1 MIETRSTHPALVI
14 IKNGCQSIITDLQ
27 PLSPSNPL
35 NHTELWYGV
44 WHSTH
49 SPPTAVVVKQ
59 LLPHFNATNLAH
71 FEQEINALH
80 HCQSLAIYSTHA
92 TSGIPTLYASNLLP
106 DTLIFDQQQPQQ
118 SVSPCLVMSYH
129 SGETLKSLLYAHAKL
144 PILNFQQK
152 MTIFL
157 HSCQVVNRL
166 HQFGLM
172 HLDLKPANFI
182 VKPNLE
188 VVLIDFGLS
197 DFGLSDFSFS
207 GIGFNNIGLSDT
219 RAKNDSLNCKSHTA
233 GTPAYMSPEQFT
245 GQPLDKF
252 SDYYSLGVVWYELL
266 MRCLP
271 FMANDYPDWAIA
283 HCQQPVPFL
292 CPNPQ
297 LSEFACQA
305 CQPFIDKLLAKRVE
319 NRINDLASII
329 NALKI
334 LLNQ

>member
-1 MIETRSTHPALVI
+1 MIETRSTHQPLVI
-14 IKNGCQSIITDLQ
+14 IKNGCQSIVTDLQ

-49 SPPTAVVVKQ
+49 SPAIAVVVKQ
-59 LLPHFNATNLAH
+59 LLPQFNATHLAH
-71 FEQEINALH
+71 FEQEINALY
-80 HCQSLAIYSTHA
+80 HCQSLAIDSTHA

-129 SGETLKSLLYAHAKL
+129 PGETLKSLLYAHAKL

-197 DFGLSDFSFS
+197 DFSFSDF
-207 GIGFNNIGLSDT
+207 GVSD
-219 RAKNDSLNCKSHTA
+219 AMGKNASLNCKTYTA

-245 GQPLDKF
+245 GQPVDKF

-266 MRCLP
+266 TGCLP
-271 FMANDYPDWAIA
+271 FMANDYPGWAIA

-292 CPNPQ
+292 CPNHQ

>member
-1 MIETRSTHPALVI
+1 MIETRSIHKVLVI
-14 IKNGCQSIITDLQ
+14 IKNGCQSVVTDLQ

-44 WHSTH
+44 WYSTH

-59 LLPHFNATNLAH
+59 LLPHFSATNLAH

-80 HCQSLAIYSTHA
+80 HCQSLAIDSTHA
-92 TSGIPTLYASNLLP
+92 TSGIPTLYASNVLP

-129 SGETLKSLLYAHAKL
+129 SGETLKSLMYAHAKL
-144 PILNFQQK
+144 PILSLQQK

-166 HQFGLM
+166 HQCGLM

-197 DFGLSDFSFS
+197 DFGVSDAM
-207 GIGFNNIGLSDT
+207 G
-219 RAKNDSLNCKSHTA
+219 KNASLNCKTYTA

-245 GQPLDKF
+245 GQPVDKF
-252 SDYYSLGVVWYELL
+252 SDYYSLGVIWYELL
-266 MRCLP
+266 MGYLP
-271 FMANDYPDWAIA
+271 FMADDYPNWAIA

-292 CPNPQ
+292 CPNHQ

-319 NRINDLASII
+319 NRISNLADII

>member
-1 MIETRSTHPALVI
+1 MIETRSTNPALVI
-14 IKNGCQSIITDLQ
+14 IKNGCQSLVTDLQ

-35 NHTELWYGV
+35 NYTQLWYGV
-44 WHSTH
+44 WNSTQ

-59 LLPHFNATNLAH
+59 LLPHFSATNFAH

-80 HCQSLAIYSTHA
+80 HCQSLAIDSTHA

-118 SVSPCLVMSYH
+118 PVGPCLVMSYH

-144 PILNFQQK
+144 PLLNLPQK

-197 DFGLSDFSFS
+197 DFSVSDAM
-207 GIGFNNIGLSDT
+207 
-219 RAKNDSLNCKSHTA
+219 AKNDSLINRKSHTA

-245 GQPLDKF
+245 GQTVDKF
-252 SDYYSLGVVWYELL
+252 SDYYSLGVIWYELL
-266 MRCLP
+266 MGYLP
-271 FMANDYPDWAIA
+271 FMADDYPDWAIV

-292 CPNPQ
+292 CPNHQ

>member
-1 MIETRSTHPALVI
+1 MIETRSTHKVLVI
-14 IKNGCQSIITDLQ
+14 IKNGCQSIVTDLQ

-59 LLPHFNATNLAH
+59 LLPHFSATNLAH
-71 FEQEINALH
+71 FKQEINALH
-80 HCQSLAIYSTHA
+80 HCQSLAIDGTNA

-118 SVSPCLVMSYH
+118 PVSPCLLMSYH
-129 SGETLKSLLYAHAKL
+129 SGETLKSLIYAHAKL
-144 PILNFQQK
+144 PILSLQQK

-197 DFGLSDFSFS
+197 DFSFS
-207 GIGFNNIGLSDT
+207 DIGVSEAMG
-219 RAKNDSLNCKSHTA
+219 KNDSLNCKTYTA

-266 MRCLP
+266 MGCLP
-271 FMANDYPDWAIA
+271 FMANDYPGWAIA

-292 CPNPQ
+292 CPNHQ

-319 NRINDLASII
+319 NRINDLANII

>member
-14 IKNGCQSIITDLQ
+14 IKNGCQSIVTDLQ

-44 WHSTH
+44 WHSAH

-59 LLPHFNATNLAH
+59 LLPHFNATHLAH

-80 HCQSLAIYSTHA
+80 HCQSLAIDSTDA

-118 SVSPCLVMSYH
+118 IVSPCLVMSYH
-129 SGETLKSLLYAHAKL
+129 SGETLKSLMYAHAKL
-144 PILNFQQK
+144 PILSLQQK

-197 DFGLSDFSFS
+197 DFDVSNAMG
-207 GIGFNNIGLSDT
+207 
-219 RAKNDSLNCKSHTA
+219 KNDSLNCKTYTA

-245 GQPLDKF
+245 GQTVDKF
-252 SDYYSLGVVWYELL
+252 SDYYSLGVIWYELL
-266 MRCLP
+266 MGCLP
-271 FMANDYPDWAIA
+271 FMANDYPGWAIS

-292 CPNPQ
+292 CPNHQ

-319 NRINDLASII
+319 NRINDLANII

>member
-14 IKNGCQSIITDLQ
+14 IKNGCQSVVTDLQ
-27 PLSPSNPL
+27 LLSASNPL
-35 NHTELWYGV
+35 NHTKLWYGV

-59 LLPHFNATNLAH
+59 LLPHFSATNLAH

-80 HCQSLAIYSTHA
+80 HCQSLAIDSTHA

-118 SVSPCLVMSYH
+118 SVGPCLVMSYH
-129 SGETLKSLLYAHAKL
+129 SGETLKSLMYAHAKL
-144 PILNFQQK
+144 PLLSLPQK

-197 DFGLSDFSFS
+197 DFDVSNAMG
-207 GIGFNNIGLSDT
+207 
-219 RAKNDSLNCKSHTA
+219 KNDSLNCKTYTA

-245 GQPLDKF
+245 GQTVDKF

-266 MRCLP
+266 MGCLP
-271 FMANDYPDWAIA
+271 FMANDYPNWAIA

-292 CPNPQ
+292 CPNHQ

-319 NRINDLASII
+319 NRINDLANII

>member
-1 MIETRSTHPALVI
+1 MIKTRSTHPALVI
-14 IKNGCQSIITDLQ
+14 IKNGCQSLVTDLQ
-27 PLSPSNPL
+27 PLSASNPL

-59 LLPHFNATNLAH
+59 LLPHFSATNLAH

-80 HCQSLAIYSTHA
+80 HCQSLAIDSTHA

-118 SVSPCLVMSYH
+118 PVSPCLVMSYY

-144 PILNFQQK
+144 PILSLQQK

-166 HQFGLM
+166 HQCGLM

-182 VKPNLE
+182 VKPNFE

-197 DFGLSDFSFS
+197 DFGVSDAM
-207 GIGFNNIGLSDT
+207 
-219 RAKNDSLNCKSHTA
+219 AKNDSLNCKTYTA
-233 GTPAYMSPEQFT
+233 GTPAYMSPEQFR
-245 GQPLDKF
+245 GQPVDKF
-252 SDYYSLGVVWYELL
+252 SDYYSLGVIWYELL
-266 MRCLP
+266 MGYLP
-271 FMANDYPDWAIA
+271 FMANDYPGWAIA

-292 CPNPQ
+292 CPNHQ

-319 NRINDLASII
+319 NRINDLANII

>member
-1 MIETRSTHPALVI
+1 MIETRSTHQSLVI
-14 IKNGCQSIITDLQ
+14 IKNGCQSLVTDLQ
-27 PLSPSNPL
+27 PLSASNPL

-49 SPPTAVVVKQ
+49 SPPTPVVVKQ
-59 LLPHFNATNLAH
+59 LLPHFSTTNLAH

-80 HCQSLAIYSTHA
+80 HCQSLAIDSTHA

-129 SGETLKSLLYAHAKL
+129 PGETLKSLMYAHAKL
-144 PILNFQQK
+144 PILSLPQK

-157 HSCQVVNRL
+157 HSCQVVNLL
-166 HQFGLM
+166 HQWGLM
-172 HLDLKPANFI
+172 HLDIKPANFI

-188 VVLIDFGLS
+188 LVLI

-207 GIGFNNIGLSDT
+207 GIGFSDFGLSD
-219 RAKNDSLNCKSHTA
+219 AMGKNASLNCKPYTA

-245 GQPLDKF
+245 GQPVDKF
-252 SDYYSLGVVWYELL
+252 SDYYSLGVIGYELL
-266 MRCLP
+266 TGCLP
-271 FMANDYPDWAIA
+271 FMADDYPGWAIA

-292 CPNPQ
+292 CPNHQ

-319 NRINDLASII
+319 NRINDLANII

>member
-1 MIETRSTHPALVI
+1 MIETKSTHPALVI
-14 IKNGCQSIITDLQ
+14 IKNGCQSIVTDLQ

-44 WHSTH
+44 WHSAH
-49 SPPTAVVVKQ
+49 SPPTPVVVKQ
-59 LLPHFNATNLAH
+59 LLPHFSTTNFAH

-80 HCQSLAIYSTHA
+80 HCQSLAIDSTHH

-118 SVSPCLVMSYH
+118 SVGPCLVMSYH
-129 SGETLKSLLYAHAKL
+129 PGETLKSLMYAHAKL
-144 PILNFQQK
+144 PLLSLPQK

-197 DFGLSDFSFS
+197 DAMG
-207 GIGFNNIGLSDT
+207 
-219 RAKNDSLNCKSHTA
+219 KNASLNCKTYTA

-245 GQPLDKF
+245 GKPVNKF

-266 MRCLP
+266 TGCLP
-271 FMANDYPDWAIA
+271 FMANDYPGWAIA

-292 CPNPQ
+292 GPNHQ

>member
-14 IKNGCQSIITDLQ
+14 IKNGCQSLVTDLQ
-27 PLSPSNPL
+27 PLSASNPL

-59 LLPHFNATNLAH
+59 LLPHFSATNLAH

-80 HCQSLAIYSTHA
+80 HCQSLAIDSTLA

-118 SVSPCLVMSYH
+118 PVSPCLVMSYH

-144 PILNFQQK
+144 PILNLQQK

-166 HQFGLM
+166 HQIGLM

-197 DFGLSDFSFS
+197 DFGVSDAM
-207 GIGFNNIGLSDT
+207 G
-219 RAKNDSLNCKSHTA
+219 KNTSLNCKTYTA
-233 GTPAYMSPEQFT
+233 GTPAYMSPEQLT
-245 GQPLDKF
+245 GQPVDKF

-266 MRCLP
+266 MGCLP
-271 FMANDYPDWAIA
+271 FIANDYPGWAIA

-292 CPNPQ
+292 CPNHQ
-297 LSEFACQA
+297 LSEFACHA

-319 NRINDLASII
+319 NRINGLANII

>member
-1 MIETRSTHPALVI
+1 MIETRSTHQSLVI
-14 IKNGCQSIITDLQ
+14 IKNGCQSLVTDLQ

-59 LLPHFNATNLAH
+59 LLPHFSATHLAH

-80 HCQSLAIYSTHA
+80 HCQSLAIDSTHH

-118 SVSPCLVMSYH
+118 LVGPCLVMSYH
-129 SGETLKSLLYAHAKL
+129 PGETLKSLIYAHAKL
-144 PILNFQQK
+144 PILNLQQK

-166 HQFGLM
+166 HQIGLV

-197 DFGLSDFSFS
+197 DFSFS
-207 GIGFNNIGLSDT
+207 DIGVSD
-219 RAKNDSLNCKSHTA
+219 AMGKNDSLNCKTYTA

-252 SDYYSLGVVWYELL
+252 SDYYSLGVIGYELL
-266 MRCLP
+266 MGCLP
-271 FMANDYPDWAIA
+271 FMANDYPGWAIA

-292 CPNPQ
+292 CPNHQ

-319 NRINDLASII
+319 NRINDLANII

>member
-14 IKNGCQSIITDLQ
+14 IKNGCQSLVTDLQ
-27 PLSPSNPL
+27 PLSASNPL

-59 LLPHFNATNLAH
+59 LLPHFSATNLAH

-80 HCQSLAIYSTHA
+80 HCQSLAIDSTHA

-129 SGETLKSLLYAHAKL
+129 SGETLKSLMYAHAKL
-144 PILNFQQK
+144 PILNLQQK

-188 VVLIDFGLS
+188 VVLIDFGVS
-197 DFGLSDFSFS
+197 DAMG
-207 GIGFNNIGLSDT
+207 
-219 RAKNDSLNCKSHTA
+219 KNASLNCKNYTA

-245 GQPLDKF
+245 GQPVDKF
-252 SDYYSLGVVWYELL
+252 SDYYSLGVIWYELL
-266 MRCLP
+266 TGCLP
-271 FMANDYPDWAIA
+271 FMADDYPGWAIA

-292 CPNPQ
+292 CPNHQ

-319 NRINDLASII
+319 NRINDLANII

>member
-14 IKNGCQSIITDLQ
+14 IKNGCQSIVTDLQ

-49 SPPTAVVVKQ
+49 SPAIAVVVKQ
-59 LLPHFNATNLAH
+59 LLPQFNATNLAH
-71 FEQEINALH
+71 FEQEINALY
-80 HCQSLAIYSTHA
+80 HCQSLAIDSTHA

-118 SVSPCLVMSYH
+118 LVGPCLVMSYH

-197 DFGLSDFSFS
+197 DFSFSDF
-207 GIGFNNIGLSDT
+207 GVSD
-219 RAKNDSLNCKSHTA
+219 AMGKNASLNCKTYTA

-245 GQPLDKF
+245 GQPVDKF

-266 MRCLP
+266 TGCLP
-271 FMANDYPDWAIA
+271 FMANDYPGWAIA

-292 CPNPQ
+292 CPNHQ

>member
-1 MIETRSTHPALVI
+1 MIETKSTHPALVI
-14 IKNGCQSIITDLQ
+14 IKNGCQSIVTDLQ

-44 WHSTH
+44 WHSAH

-59 LLPHFNATNLAH
+59 LLPHFSATNLAH
-71 FEQEINALH
+71 LEQEINALH
-80 HCQSLAIYSTHA
+80 HCQSLAIDSTHA

-118 SVSPCLVMSYH
+118 SVGPCLVMSYH
-129 SGETLKSLLYAHAKL
+129 PGETLKSLLYANAKL
-144 PILNFQQK
+144 PILSLQQK

-197 DFGLSDFSFS
+197 DFDVSNAMG
-207 GIGFNNIGLSDT
+207 
-219 RAKNDSLNCKSHTA
+219 KNDSLNCKTYTA

-245 GQPLDKF
+245 GQTVDKY
-252 SDYYSLGVVWYELL
+252 SDYYSLGVIWYELL
-266 MRCLP
+266 MGYLP
-271 FMANDYPDWAIA
+271 FMADDYPGWAIA

-292 CPNPQ
+292 CPNHQ
-297 LSEFACQA
+297 LSAFACQA

-319 NRINDLASII
+319 NRINDLSNII

>member
-1 MIETRSTHPALVI
+1 MIETRSTHKVLVI
-14 IKNGCQSIITDLQ
+14 IKNGCQSIVTDLQ

-59 LLPHFNATNLAH
+59 LLPHFSATNLAH
-71 FEQEINALH
+71 FKQEINALH
-80 HCQSLAIYSTHA
+80 HCQSLAIDGTNA

-118 SVSPCLVMSYH
+118 PVSPCLLMSYH
-129 SGETLKSLLYAHAKL
+129 SGETLKSLIYAHAKL
-144 PILNFQQK
+144 PILSLPQK

-197 DFGLSDFSFS
+197 DFSFS
-207 GIGFNNIGLSDT
+207 DIGVSD
-219 RAKNDSLNCKSHTA
+219 AMGKNASLNCKTYTA

-245 GQPLDKF
+245 GQTVDKF
-252 SDYYSLGVVWYELL
+252 GDYYSLGVVWYELL
-266 MRCLP
+266 MGCLP
-271 FMANDYPDWAIA
+271 FMADDYPDWAIA

-292 CPNPQ
+292 GPNHQ

-319 NRINDLASII
+319 NRINDLANII

>member
-1 MIETRSTHPALVI
+1 MIETRSTHKVLVI
-14 IKNGCQSIITDLQ
+14 IKNGCQSIVTDLQ

-59 LLPHFNATNLAH
+59 LLPHFSATNLAH

-80 HCQSLAIYSTHA
+80 HCQSLAIDSTHA

-106 DTLIFDQQQPQQ
+106 DTLIFDQQQQ
-118 SVSPCLVMSYH
+118 SVGPCLVMSYH
-129 SGETLKSLLYAHAKL
+129 SGEMLKSLLYAHAKL
-144 PILNFQQK
+144 PILSLPQK

-157 HSCQVVNRL
+157 HSCQVVNCL

-197 DFGLSDFSFS
+197 DFSFS
-207 GIGFNNIGLSDT
+207 DIGFSNIGLSDAM
-219 RAKNDSLNCKSHTA
+219 AKNDSLINRKSHTA
-233 GTPAYMSPEQFT
+233 GTPAYMSPEQLT

-266 MRCLP
+266 MGYLP
-271 FMANDYPDWAIA
+271 FMADDYPDWAIA

-292 CPNPQ
+292 CPNHQ

-319 NRINDLASII
+319 NRINDLANII

>member
-14 IKNGCQSIITDLQ
+14 IKNGCQSLVTDLQ

-80 HCQSLAIYSTHA
+80 HCQSLAIDSTHH

-118 SVSPCLVMSYH
+118 PVSPCLLMSYH
-129 SGETLKSLLYAHAKL
+129 SGETLKSLIYAHAKL
-144 PILNFQQK
+144 PILNLQQK

-197 DFGLSDFSFS
+197 DFSVSDAM
-207 GIGFNNIGLSDT
+207 
-219 RAKNDSLNCKSHTA
+219 AKNASLNCKTYTA

-245 GQPLDKF
+245 GQTVDKF

-266 MRCLP
+266 MGCLP
-271 FMANDYPDWAIA
+271 FMADDYPDWAIA

-292 CPNPQ
+292 GPNHQ

-319 NRINDLASII
+319 NRINDLSNII

>member
-1 MIETRSTHPALVI
+1 MIETKSTHPALVI
-14 IKNGCQSIITDLQ
+14 IKNGCQSIVTDLQ

-44 WHSTH
+44 WHSAH
-49 SPPTAVVVKQ
+49 SPPTPVVVKQ
-59 LLPHFNATNLAH
+59 LLPHFSTTNFAH

-80 HCQSLAIYSTHA
+80 HCQSLAIDSTHH

-144 PILNFQQK
+144 PILSLQQK

-197 DFGLSDFSFS
+197 DFSFS
-207 GIGFNNIGLSDT
+207 DIGLGD
-219 RAKNDSLNCKSHTA
+219 AMGKNASLNCKNYTA

-245 GQPLDKF
+245 GQPVDKV
-252 SDYYSLGVVWYELL
+252 SDYYSLGVIGYELL
-266 MRCLP
+266 MGCLP
-271 FMANDYPDWAIA
+271 FMANDYPGWAIA

-292 CPNPQ
+292 CPNHQ

>member
-1 MIETRSTHPALVI
+1 MIETKSTHPALVI
-14 IKNGCQSIITDLQ
+14 IKNGCQSLVTDLQ

-44 WHSTH
+44 WHSAH

-59 LLPHFNATNLAH
+59 LLPHFNATHLAH

-80 HCQSLAIYSTHA
+80 HCQSLAIDGTHH

-118 SVSPCLVMSYH
+118 SVGPCLVMSYH
-129 SGETLKSLLYAHAKL
+129 PGETLKSLLYANAKL
-144 PILNFQQK
+144 PILSLQQK

-166 HQFGLM
+166 HQIGLM

-197 DFGLSDFSFS
+197 DFDVSNAMG
-207 GIGFNNIGLSDT
+207 
-219 RAKNDSLNCKSHTA
+219 KNDSLNCKTYTA

-245 GQPLDKF
+245 GQTVDKF

-266 MRCLP
+266 MGRLP
-271 FMANDYPDWAIA
+271 FMADDYPGWAIA

-292 CPNPQ
+292 CPNHQ

-319 NRINDLASII
+319 NRVNDLAGII

>member
-14 IKNGCQSIITDLQ
+14 IKNGCQSVVTDLQ
-27 PLSPSNPL
+27 PLSASNPL

-44 WHSTH
+44 WHSTQ

-59 LLPHFNATNLAH
+59 LLPHFSTTNFAH

-80 HCQSLAIYSTHA
+80 HCQSLAIDSTHA

-118 SVSPCLVMSYH
+118 SVGPCLVMSYH
-129 SGETLKSLLYAHAKL
+129 PGETLKSLLYANAKL
-144 PILNFQQK
+144 PLLSLPQK

-197 DFGLSDFSFS
+197 DFDVSNAMG
-207 GIGFNNIGLSDT
+207 
-219 RAKNDSLNCKSHTA
+219 KNDSLNCKTYTA

-245 GQPLDKF
+245 GQTVDKF

-266 MRCLP
+266 MGCLP
-271 FMANDYPDWAIA
+271 FMANDYPGWAIS

-292 CPNPQ
+292 CPNHQ

-319 NRINDLASII
+319 NRINDLANII

>member
-14 IKNGCQSIITDLQ
+14 IKNGCQSLVTDLQ

-44 WHSTH
+44 WYSTH

-118 SVSPCLVMSYH
+118 SVSPCLIMSYH
-129 SGETLKSLLYAHAKL
+129 PGETLKSLIYAHAKL
-144 PILNFQQK
+144 PLLSLQQK

-197 DFGLSDFSFS
+197 DFDVSNAMG
-207 GIGFNNIGLSDT
+207 
-219 RAKNDSLNCKSHTA
+219 KNDSLNCKTYTA

-266 MRCLP
+266 MGYLP
-271 FMANDYPDWAIA
+271 FMADDYPDWAIA

-292 CPNPQ
+292 CPNHQ

-319 NRINDLASII
+319 NRINDLANII

>member
-1 MIETRSTHPALVI
+1 MIETRSTHQPLVI
-14 IKNGCQSIITDLQ
+14 IKNGCQSLVTDLQ

-44 WHSTH
+44 WYSTH

-118 SVSPCLVMSYH
+118 SVSPCLIMSYH
-129 SGETLKSLLYAHAKL
+129 PGETLKSLIYAHAKL
-144 PILNFQQK
+144 PILNLPQK

-166 HQFGLM
+166 HQCGLM

-197 DFGLSDFSFS
+197 DFGVSDAM
-207 GIGFNNIGLSDT
+207 G
-219 RAKNDSLNCKSHTA
+219 KNASLNCKTYTA

-245 GQPLDKF
+245 GQPVDKF
-252 SDYYSLGVVWYELL
+252 SDYYSLGVIWYELL
-266 MRCLP
+266 MGYLP
-271 FMANDYPDWAIA
+271 FMADDYPNWAIA

-292 CPNPQ
+292 CPNHQ

-319 NRINDLASII
+319 NRINDLSNII

>member
-14 IKNGCQSIITDLQ
+14 IKNGCQSLVTDLQ

-49 SPPTAVVVKQ
+49 SPPTPVVVKQ
-59 LLPHFNATNLAH
+59 LLPHFSTTNFAH

-80 HCQSLAIYSTHA
+80 HCQSLAIDGTHH

-118 SVSPCLVMSYH
+118 SVGPCLVMSYH
-129 SGETLKSLLYAHAKL
+129 SGETLKSLLYANAKL
-144 PILNFQQK
+144 PLLSLPQK

-197 DFGLSDFSFS
+197 DFDVSNAMG
-207 GIGFNNIGLSDT
+207 
-219 RAKNDSLNCKSHTA
+219 KNDSLNCKTYTA

-245 GQPLDKF
+245 GQTVDKF

-266 MRCLP
+266 MGCLP
-271 FMANDYPDWAIA
+271 FMANDYPGWAIS

-292 CPNPQ
+292 CPNHQ

-319 NRINDLASII
+319 NRINDLANII

>member
-1 MIETRSTHPALVI
+1 MIETRSTYPALVI
-14 IKNGCQSIITDLQ
+14 IKNGCQSIVTDLQ
-27 PLSPSNPL
+27 PLSASNPL
-35 NHTELWYGV
+35 NHTKLWYGV
-44 WHSTH
+44 WHSTQ

-59 LLPHFNATNLAH
+59 LLPHFSTTNLAH

-80 HCQSLAIYSTHA
+80 HCQNLAIDSTHA

-106 DTLIFDQQQPQQ
+106 NTLIFDQQQQ
-118 SVSPCLVMSYH
+118 SVGPCLVMSYH
-129 SGETLKSLLYAHAKL
+129 SGETLKSLMYAHAKL
-144 PILNFQQK
+144 PILNLQQK

-197 DFGLSDFSFS
+197 DFSF
-207 GIGFNNIGLSDT
+207 SDT
-219 RAKNDSLNCKSHTA
+219 RANNDSVNCKTYTA

-266 MRCLP
+266 MGCLP
-271 FMANDYPDWAIA
+271 FMANDYPGWAIA

-292 CPNPQ
+292 CPNHQ

-319 NRINDLASII
+319 NRINDLANII

>member
-1 MIETRSTHPALVI
+1 
-14 IKNGCQSIITDLQ
+14 
-27 PLSPSNPL
+27 
-35 NHTELWYGV
+35 
-44 WHSTH
+44 
-49 SPPTAVVVKQ
+49 
-59 LLPHFNATNLAH
+59 
-71 FEQEINALH
+71 
-80 HCQSLAIYSTHA
+80 
-92 TSGIPTLYASNLLP
+92 
-106 DTLIFDQQQPQQ
+106 
-118 SVSPCLVMSYH
+118 
-129 SGETLKSLLYAHAKL
+129 
-144 PILNFQQK
+144 

-197 DFGLSDFSFS
+197 DFSFS
-207 GIGFNNIGLSDT
+207 DIDFNNIALSD
-219 RAKNDSLNCKSHTA
+219 AMGKNASLNCKTYTA

-245 GQPLDKF
+245 GQTVDKF

-266 MRCLP
+266 MGCLP
-271 FMANDYPDWAIA
+271 FMADDYPDWAIA

-292 CPNPQ
+292 GPNHQ

-319 NRINDLASII
+319 NRINDLANII

>member
-14 IKNGCQSIITDLQ
+14 IKNGCQSIVTDLQ
-27 PLSPSNPL
+27 PLSASNPL
-35 NHTELWYGV
+35 NHTKLWYGV

-71 FEQEINALH
+71 FKQEINALH
-80 HCQSLAIYSTHA
+80 HCQSLAIDSTHA

-118 SVSPCLVMSYH
+118 SVGPCLVMSYH
-129 SGETLKSLLYAHAKL
+129 PGETLKSLLYANAKL
-144 PILNFQQK
+144 PLLSLPQK

-197 DFGLSDFSFS
+197 DFDVSNAMG
-207 GIGFNNIGLSDT
+207 
-219 RAKNDSLNCKSHTA
+219 KNDSLNCKTYTA

-245 GQPLDKF
+245 GQTVDKF

-266 MRCLP
+266 MGCLP
-271 FMANDYPDWAIA
+271 FMANDYPGWAIS

-305 CQPFIDKLLAKRVE
+305 SQPFIDKLLAKRVE
-319 NRINDLASII
+319 NRINDLANII

>member
-14 IKNGCQSIITDLQ
+14 IKNGCQSLVTDLQ

-49 SPPTAVVVKQ
+49 SPAIAVVVKQ
-59 LLPHFNATNLAH
+59 LLPHFSATHLAH

-80 HCQSLAIYSTHA
+80 HCQSLAIDITHA

-129 SGETLKSLLYAHAKL
+129 PGETLKSLLYAHAKL
-144 PILNFQQK
+144 PILNLPQK

-197 DFGLSDFSFS
+197 DFDVSNAMG
-207 GIGFNNIGLSDT
+207 
-219 RAKNDSLNCKSHTA
+219 KNDSLNCKTYTA

-245 GQPLDKF
+245 GQTVDKF

-266 MRCLP
+266 MGCLP
-271 FMANDYPDWAIA
+271 FMANDYPGWAIA

-292 CPNPQ
+292 CPNHQ

-319 NRINDLASII
+319 NRISNLADII

>member
-1 MIETRSTHPALVI
+1 MIETRSIHKVLVI
-14 IKNGCQSIITDLQ
+14 IKNGCQSVVTDLQ

-44 WHSTH
+44 WYSTH

-59 LLPHFNATNLAH
+59 LLPHFSATNLAH

-80 HCQSLAIYSTHA
+80 HCQSLAIDSTHA
-92 TSGIPTLYASNLLP
+92 TSGIPTLYASNVLP

-129 SGETLKSLLYAHAKL
+129 SGETLKSLMYAHAKL
-144 PILNFQQK
+144 PILSLQQK

-166 HQFGLM
+166 HQCGLM

-197 DFGLSDFSFS
+197 DFGVSDAM
-207 GIGFNNIGLSDT
+207 G
-219 RAKNDSLNCKSHTA
+219 KNASLNCKTYTA

-245 GQPLDKF
+245 GQPVDKF
-252 SDYYSLGVVWYELL
+252 SDYYSLGVIWYELL
-266 MRCLP
+266 MGYLP
-271 FMANDYPDWAIA
+271 FMADDYPNWAIA

-292 CPNPQ
+292 CPNHQ

-319 NRINDLASII
+319 NRINDLANII

>member
-1 MIETRSTHPALVI
+1 MIETRSIHKVLII
-14 IKNGCQSIITDLQ
+14 IKNGCQSVVTDLQ
-27 PLSPSNPL
+27 PLSALNPL

-44 WHSTH
+44 WHSTQL
-49 SPPTAVVVKQ
+49 PPTAVVVKQ
-59 LLPHFNATNLAH
+59 LLPHFSATNLAH

-80 HCQSLAIYSTHA
+80 HCQSLAIDSIQA
-92 TSGIPTLYASNLLP
+92 TSGIPTLYASNLLA
-106 DTLIFDQQQPQQ
+106 DTRIFDQQQQ
-118 SVSPCLVMSYH
+118 SFGPCLVMSYH
-129 SGETLKSLLYAHAKL
+129 SGETLKSLMYAYAKL
-144 PILNFQQK
+144 PLLNLQQK

-166 HQFGLM
+166 HQCGLM

-197 DFGLSDFSFS
+197 DFGVSDAM
-207 GIGFNNIGLSDT
+207 G
-219 RAKNDSLNCKSHTA
+219 KNDSLNCKTYTA

-245 GQPLDKF
+245 GQPVDKF

-266 MRCLP
+266 TGCLP
-271 FMANDYPDWAIA
+271 FIANDYPGWAIA

-292 CPNPQ
+292 CPNHR

-319 NRINDLASII
+319 NRINDLANII

>member
-14 IKNGCQSIITDLQ
+14 IKNGCQSVVTDLQ
-27 PLSPSNPL
+27 PLSASNPL

-44 WHSTH
+44 WHSAH

-59 LLPHFNATNLAH
+59 LLPHFSATNLAH
-71 FEQEINALH
+71 FKQEINALH
-80 HCQSLAIYSTHA
+80 HCQSLAIDSTHA

-118 SVSPCLVMSYH
+118 SVGPCLVMSYH
-129 SGETLKSLLYAHAKL
+129 PGETLKSLLYANAKL

-197 DFGLSDFSFS
+197 DFDVSDAM
-207 GIGFNNIGLSDT
+207 G
-219 RAKNDSLNCKSHTA
+219 KNDSLNCKTYTA

-252 SDYYSLGVVWYELL
+252 SDYYSLGVIGYELL
-266 MRCLP
+266 MGCLP
-271 FMANDYPDWAIA
+271 FMANDYPGWAIA

-292 CPNPQ
+292 CPNHQ

>member
-1 MIETRSTHPALVI
+1 MIETRSTHPVLVI
-14 IKNGCQSIITDLQ
+14 IKNGCQSVVTDLQ

-49 SPPTAVVVKQ
+49 SPAIAVVVKQ
-59 LLPHFNATNLAH
+59 LLPHFSATHLAH

-80 HCQSLAIYSTHA
+80 HCQSLAIDITNA

-118 SVSPCLVMSYH
+118 PVSPCLLMSYH
-129 SGETLKSLLYAHAKL
+129 SGETLKSLIYAHAKL
-144 PILNFQQK
+144 PILSLQQK

-197 DFGLSDFSFS
+197 DFSFSDIGFSDF
-207 GIGFNNIGLSDT
+207 GLSDT
-219 RAKNDSLNCKSHTA
+219 RAKNDSLNCKNYTA

-245 GQPLDKF
+245 GQSVDKF
-252 SDYYSLGVVWYELL
+252 SDYYSLGVIWYELL
-266 MRCLP
+266 TGCLP
-271 FMANDYPDWAIA
+271 FMADDYPGWAIA

-292 CPNPQ
+292 CPNHQ

-319 NRINDLASII
+319 NRINDLANII

>member
-14 IKNGCQSIITDLQ
+14 IKNGCQSLVTDLQ
-27 PLSPSNPL
+27 PLSASNPL

-59 LLPHFNATNLAH
+59 LLPHFSATNLAH
-71 FEQEINALH
+71 FKQEINALH
-80 HCQSLAIYSTHA
+80 HCQSLAIDGTNA

-118 SVSPCLVMSYH
+118 PVSPCLLMSYH
-129 SGETLKSLLYAHAKL
+129 SGETLKSLIYAHAKL
-144 PILNFQQK
+144 PILNLQQK

-245 GQPLDKF
+245 GQPLDKY
-252 SDYYSLGVVWYELL
+252 SDYYSLGVIWYELL

-271 FMANDYPDWAIA
+271 FMADDYPDWAIA

-319 NRINDLASII
+319 NRINGLANII

>member
-14 IKNGCQSIITDLQ
+14 IKNGCQSVVTDLQ
-27 PLSPSNPL
+27 PLSASNPL
-35 NHTELWYGV
+35 NHTELRYGV

-59 LLPHFNATNLAH
+59 LLPHFSATNLAH

-80 HCQSLAIYSTHA
+80 HCQSLAIDSTHA
-92 TSGIPTLYASNLLP
+92 TSGIPTLYASNLLS

-118 SVSPCLVMSYH
+118 PVGPCLVMSYH
-129 SGETLKSLLYAHAKL
+129 PGETLKSLLYTHAKL
-144 PILNFQQK
+144 PLLNLQQK

-166 HQFGLM
+166 HQIGLM

-197 DFGLSDFSFS
+197 DFGVSDAM
-207 GIGFNNIGLSDT
+207 G
-219 RAKNDSLNCKSHTA
+219 KNDSLNCKTYTA

-245 GQPLDKF
+245 GQPVDKF
-252 SDYYSLGVVWYELL
+252 SDYYSLGVIWYELL
-266 MRCLP
+266 TGCLP

-292 CPNPQ
+292 CPNHQ

-319 NRINDLASII
+319 NRINDLANII

>member
-1 MIETRSTHPALVI
+1 MIETRSTHQPLVI
-14 IKNGCQSIITDLQ
+14 IKNGCQSIVTDLQ

-49 SPPTAVVVKQ
+49 SPAIAVVVKQ
-59 LLPHFNATNLAH
+59 LLPHFSATNLAH
-71 FEQEINALH
+71 FEQEINALY
-80 HCQSLAIYSTHA
+80 HCQSLAIDSTHA

-118 SVSPCLVMSYH
+118 LVGPCLVMSYH

-197 DFGLSDFSFS
+197 DFSFSDF
-207 GIGFNNIGLSDT
+207 GVSD
-219 RAKNDSLNCKSHTA
+219 AMGKNASLNCKTYTA

-245 GQPLDKF
+245 GQPVDKF

-266 MRCLP
+266 TGCLP
-271 FMANDYPDWAIA
+271 FMANDYPGWAIA

-292 CPNPQ
+292 CPNHQ

>member
-1 MIETRSTHPALVI
+1 MIETRSTHKVLVI
-14 IKNGCQSIITDLQ
+14 IKNGCQSIVTDLQ

-59 LLPHFNATNLAH
+59 LLPHFSATNLAH
-71 FEQEINALH
+71 FKQEINALH
-80 HCQSLAIYSTHA
+80 HCQSLAIDGTNA

-118 SVSPCLVMSYH
+118 PVSPCLLMSYH
-129 SGETLKSLLYAHAKL
+129 SGETLKSLIYAHAKL
-144 PILNFQQK
+144 PILSLQQK

-197 DFGLSDFSFS
+197 DFSFSDIGFSDF
-207 GIGFNNIGLSDT
+207 GLSDT

-233 GTPAYMSPEQFT
+233 GTPPYMSPEQFT
-245 GQPLDKF
+245 GQSVDKF
-252 SDYYSLGVVWYELL
+252 SDYYSLGVIWYELL

-271 FMANDYPDWAIA
+271 FMANNYPGWAIA

-292 CPNPQ
+292 CPNHQ

-319 NRINDLASII
+319 NRINDLANII

>member
-1 MIETRSTHPALVI
+1 MIETKSTHPALVI
-14 IKNGCQSIITDLQ
+14 IKNGCQSIVTDLQ

-44 WHSTH
+44 WHTTH
-49 SPPTAVVVKQ
+49 STPTAVVVKQ
-59 LLPHFNATNLAH
+59 LLPHFSATNFAH

-80 HCQSLAIYSTHA
+80 HCQSLAIDSTHA

-129 SGETLKSLLYAHAKL
+129 SGETLKSLMYAHAKL
-144 PILNFQQK
+144 PLLSLPQK

-197 DFGLSDFSFS
+197 DFDVSNAMG
-207 GIGFNNIGLSDT
+207 
-219 RAKNDSLNCKSHTA
+219 KNDSLNCKTYTA

-245 GQPLDKF
+245 GQPVDKF

-266 MRCLP
+266 MGYLP
-271 FMANDYPDWAIA
+271 FMANDYPGWAIA

-292 CPNPQ
+292 CPNHQ

-319 NRINDLASII
+319 NRINDLANII

>member
-14 IKNGCQSIITDLQ
+14 IKNGCQSVVTDLQ
-27 PLSPSNPL
+27 PLSASNPL

-59 LLPHFNATNLAH
+59 LLPHFSATNLAH
-71 FEQEINALH
+71 FKQEINALH
-80 HCQSLAIYSTHA
+80 HCQSLAIDGTNA

-118 SVSPCLVMSYH
+118 SVGPCLVMSYH
-129 SGETLKSLLYAHAKL
+129 SGETLKSLMYAHAKL
-144 PILNFQQK
+144 PLLSLPQK

-197 DFGLSDFSFS
+197 DFDVSNAMG
-207 GIGFNNIGLSDT
+207 
-219 RAKNDSLNCKSHTA
+219 KNDSLNCKTYTA

-245 GQPLDKF
+245 GQTVDKF

-266 MRCLP
+266 MGCLP
-271 FMANDYPDWAIA
+271 FMANDYPGWAIA

-292 CPNPQ
+292 CPNHQ

>member
-1 MIETRSTHPALVI
+1 MIETKSTHPALVI
-14 IKNGCQSIITDLQ
+14 IKNGCQSLVTDLQ
-27 PLSPSNPL
+27 PLSASNPL

-80 HCQSLAIYSTHA
+80 HCQSLAIDSTHH

-129 SGETLKSLLYAHAKL
+129 PGETLKSLLYAHAKL
-144 PILNFQQK
+144 PILSLQQK

-197 DFGLSDFSFS
+197 DFSFS
-207 GIGFNNIGLSDT
+207 DIGS
-219 RAKNDSLNCKSHTA
+219 SL
-233 GTPAYMSPEQFT
+233 F
-245 GQPLDKF
+245 
-252 SDYYSLGVVWYELL
+252 
-266 MRCLP
+266 
-271 FMANDYPDWAIA
+271 
-283 HCQQPVPFL
+283 
-292 CPNPQ
+292 
-297 LSEFACQA
+297 
-305 CQPFIDKLLAKRVE
+305 FIL
-319 NRINDLASII
+319 
-329 NALKI
+329 
-334 LLNQ
+334 